1 MRKAEVVGGLML
13 ALAMTVPAS
22 AQTPETTPAAQIEPA
37 GRGEGIHT
45 VQYRP
50 GEPQRQ
56 IGQGQMPRHG
66 RQNMFGHRWHRRPT
80 VAGLALRYRQELGLS
95 TQQVDSLRKIGMDTR
110 RAAIRRDADRK
121 IETLD
126 LMALRMGDTVD
137 MGKVEA
143 KVREI
148 EKLKGDDTIARI
160 RTADAAK
167 GQLTPEQKEKLKS
180 MWTSRMQQRRSSLE
194 EGGGQHMAALQ
205 EDDD

>member
-143 KVREI
+143 KVRQI
-148 EKLKGDDTIARI
+148 EKLRGDGQIARI
-160 RTADAAK
+160 RANEEAK
-167 GQLTPEQKEKLKS
+167 AQLTVAQREKLRGL
-180 MWTSRMQQRRSSLE
+180 MAERWTTAQERMQQGR
-194 EGGGQHMAALQ
+194 EGPR
-205 EDDD
+205 